1 MNGRGILRQLLDQQI
16 LSPLSY
22 FFAQFI
28 TRQAGEQEDG
38 VLGCTAA
45 LLSERNQQGDV
56 CLELPRFSGQRFF
69 ETEIAAVPRA
79 QHISFDSAPPVIP
92 AAMQWRELLQKSS
105 CVGIP
110 GQVAPLIL
118 DGDRLYLSR
127 LWGYEEQVAQALLE
141 RSIQVSDINIETLQQ
156 GLQRLFPDKDIEAGE
171 MDWQKL
177 ASALAVSS
185 RFAVISGGPGTG
197 KTTTVVKV
205 LALLLEQNPA
215 LQIRLAAPTGKA
227 AARMVES
234 ILSRKS
240 ETEMSQEI
248 RNLIPE
254 TASTLHRLLSY
265 DGKRFRYNRSNPL
278 TADCLV
284 VDEASMID
292 LTMMAGLLA
301 AMPAHTRLILL
312 GDRDQLASV
321 EAGNVLGDITGHGQE
336 IFYSAQQAGFL
347 AQLTGIET
355 QQSSGD
361 LSLVRSARNP
371 ADSIALLRTSHR
383 FRSDSGIGRLAKLVN
398 QGLGEDAI
406 ALLLDETA
414 RPLADGSLS
423 KYALTADFSRE
434 LNWLPGDA
442 DRLNTRALEW
452 AVTNYSEYLQQT
464 DVRLALEV
472 FNRSRVLCAT
482 HAGELGEGEFNRR
495 VEERLTAQGMLVGGD
510 LCHGKPVMVT
520 VNDYELEL
528 FNGDIGLL
536 WRNEQDEL
544 RAWFPQINGEV
555 RDIAATNLPQYT
567 AAWALTVH
575 KSQGSEFDQV
585 LLILPQD
592 DKNPLLSRELIY
604 TGITRAR
611 KKVIVHGK
619 ETAFVTGCESH
630 VQRSSGL
637 AERLGW

>member
-1 MNGRGILRQLLDQQI
+1 MNGSSMLKQLLEQQI

-56 CLELPRFSGQRFF
+56 CLELPRFSGQNFF
-69 ETEIAAVPRA
+69 AAEIAALSRGPHTV
-79 QHISFDSAPPVIP
+79 SYSALLAIP
-92 AAMQWRELLQKSS
+92 EPLQWRELLQKSN
-105 CVGIP
+105 CVGNP

-127 LWGYEEQVAQALLE
+127 FWSYEEQVAKALLE
-141 RSIQVSDINIETLQQ
+141 RSIQVSDINIMSLQN
-156 GLQRLFPDKDIEAGE
+156 GLDRLFPGKDIKAGE
-171 MDWQKL
+171 FDWQKL

-205 LALLLEQNPA
+205 LALLLEQNPG

-234 ILSRKS
+234 IRSRKN
-240 ETEMSQEI
+240 EIEMSEEI

-254 TASTLHRLLSY
+254 SASTLHRLLSY
-265 DGKRFRYNRSNPL
+265 DGKRFRYNSSNPL
-278 TADCLV
+278 MADCLV

-292 LTMMAGLLA
+292 LTMMARLLA

-336 IFYSAQQAGFL
+336 IIYSAQQAGFL
-347 AQLTGIET
+347 AELIGSEV
-355 QQSSGD
+355 QQPSGD
-361 LSLVRSARNP
+361 LSVTGSAGNP
-371 ADSIALLRTSHR
+371 ADSIALLRTSYR
-383 FRSDSGIGRLAKLVN
+383 FHSDSGIGRLAKLVN
-398 QGLGEDAI
+398 QGLGADAI
-406 ALLLDETA
+406 DLLLDHK
-414 RPLADGSLS
+414 LQLS
-423 KYALTADFSRE
+423 DELLSEYSTTTDFGRE

-442 DRLNTRALEW
+442 DRLNNRALEW
-452 AVTNYSEYLQQT
+452 AVARYSEYLQQT
-464 DVRLALEV
+464 DVRLALDV
-472 FNRSRVLCAT
+472 FNCSRVLCAM
-482 HAGELGEGEFNRR
+482 HAGELGESEFNRR
-495 VEERLTAQGMLVGGD
+495 VEERLTAKGMLVGGD

-536 WRNEQDEL
+536 WRNEHGEL

-555 RDIAATNLPQYT
+555 RDIAAANLPQYSP
-567 AAWALTVH
+567 AWALTVH

-592 DKNPLLSRELIY
+592 EKNSLLSRELIY
-604 TGITRAR
+604 TAITRAK
-611 KKVIVHGK
+611 KKVIVHAK
-619 ETAFVTGCESH
+619 EAAFVKGCENH

-637 AERLGW
+637 AGRLGW

>member
-1 MNGRGILRQLLDQQI
+1 MNGRGMLKQLLEQQI

-56 CLELPRFSGQRFF
+56 CLDLARFSGQSFF
-69 ETEIAAVPRA
+69 AAEITALSRVQQPGLHSTLPAIP
-79 QHISFDSAPPVIP
+79 APP
-92 AAMQWRELLQKSS
+92 QWRDLLQKSS

-127 LWGYEEQVAQALLE
+127 FWSYEEQVAQALLE
-141 RSIQVSDINIETLQQ
+141 RSIQVSDIDIRNLQN
-156 GLQRLFPDKDIEAGE
+156 GLHRLFPDKDIKTDGF
-171 MDWQKL
+171 DWQKL
-177 ASALAVSS
+177 ASALAVSR

-205 LALLLEQNPA
+205 LALLLEQNPS

-234 ILSRKS
+234 IRSRKNEIDMS
-240 ETEMSQEI
+240 EEI

-254 TASTLHRLLSY
+254 SASTLHRLLSY
-265 DGKRFRYNRSNPL
+265 DGKHFRFNSSNPL
-278 TADCLV
+278 MADCLV

-292 LTMMAGLLA
+292 LTMMARLFA

-336 IFYSAQQAGFL
+336 IIYSAPQAGFL
-347 AQLTGIET
+347 EELIGTEV
-355 QQSSGD
+355 QQPPGD
-361 LSLVRSARNP
+361 LSVTSSAGKP
-371 ADSIALLRTSHR
+371 ADSIALLRTSYR
-383 FRSDSGIGRLAKLVN
+383 FHSDSGIGRLAKLVN
-398 QGLGEDAI
+398 QGMGEDAMV
-406 ALLLDETA
+406 LLLDGKRQLSEE
-414 RPLADGSLS
+414 SLS
-423 KYALTADFSRE
+423 EHSTTADFGME

-442 DRLNTRALEW
+442 DHLNSRALEW
-452 AVTNYSEYLQQT
+452 AVSRYTEYLQQT
-464 DVRLALEV
+464 DVRPALEV
-472 FNRSRVLCAT
+472 FNRSRVLCAM
-482 HAGELGEGEFNRR
+482 HAGELGVSEFNRR
-495 VEERLTAQGMLVGGD
+495 VEERLTAKGMLVGGD

-536 WRNEQDEL
+536 WRNEHGEL
-544 RAWFPQINGEV
+544 RAWFPQINGEL
-555 RDIAATNLPQYT
+555 RDIAATNLPQYSP
-567 AAWALTVH
+567 AWALTVH

-592 DKNPLLSRELIY
+592 ETNPLLSRELIY

-611 KKVIVHGK
+611 KKVIVHG
-619 ETAFVTGCESH
+619 EQAAFVQGCENH

-637 AERLGW
+637 AGRLGW